1 MRWGKLSL
9 IVLVLLIIAVI
20 YQQQWHHLLSLDQL
34 KAQQQLLAQW
44 HRDHFVLLFVGYFV
58 VYVAVTAL
66 SIPGALV
73 LTLGSGA
80 LFGLG
85 WGLVLA
91 SFASTVGA
99 LLAFMSS
106 RYVLRDSLEQRFDER
121 LQQVNA
127 GISRD
132 GAWYLLTLRLVPLF
146 PFWMINLVMGL
157 TRIPAWRFYWVSQVG
172 MLAGTAV
179 FVNAGTQLARVEQVA
194 DVLSTELLLSFVLLG
209 IFPLV
214 AKQVVNWLKARRIYS
229 GWRRPHHFD
238 DNLLVIG
245 AGSGGLVS
253 AYIAAAVKAK
263 VTLIEQHAMGGDCL
277 NTGCVP
283 SKALLHLAHGR
294 KHANALN
301 QHGVG
306 VSLASIDFKTVM
318 ATVQQVITDIEPHDS
333 VERYQGLGVNV
344 LLGKARLVSPWQ
356 VEITDAQGQ
365 VTLRSARTIILATG
379 ARPLVPGIAGLAE
392 SRYVTSDSIWQLTDL
407 PQRLTVLG
415 GGPIGVELAQAF
427 ARLGSEVT
435 VVEALAQLLPRE
447 DSDAAELVK
456 QQLQRDGITVYTG
469 YKAMQVSQDN
479 STQVVHIAP
488 TEAAEPIPSA
498 EQRVESDLILVA
510 LGRQPRLDGYGLQEL
525 GVITD
530 KTITVNQF
538 LQTNFP
544 NIYAVGDV
552 AGPFQLTHAASHQA
566 WYAAVNGLFSPFKK
580 FKVDYRVM
588 PAATFCEPEVAR
600 VGINEKE
607 AKQQGIAVEV
617 SRYDIDDLDRAIADQ
632 QRYGWVKVLTKA
644 GSDKILGVTIVG
656 AHAGNLLAEFVLA
669 MKHGI
674 GLNKLLATIHIYPT
688 MAEANKYV
696 AGVWKRAHAP
706 QRVLAWLARFHQWRR
721 K

>member
-1 MRWGKLSL
+1 MRWGKLSF
-9 IVLVLLIIAVI
+9 IALVLLIVAVI

-58 VYVAVTAL
+58 VYIAVTAL
-66 SIPGALV
+66 SIPGAVV
-73 LTLGSGA
+73 LTVGSGA

-91 SFASTVGA
+91 SFASTLGA
-99 LLAFMSS
+99 FLAFMSS
-106 RYVLRDSLEQRFDER
+106 RYVLRDSLEKRFGER

-209 IFPLV
+209 IFPLL
-214 AKQVVNWLKARRIYS
+214 AKQVVNWLKARRIYR
-229 GWRRPHHFD
+229 GWRHPQRFD

-294 KHANALN
+294 KHADMLN

-306 VSLASIDFKTVM
+306 VNLASIDFKTVM

-344 LLGKARLVSPWQ
+344 VLGKARLVSPWQ

-379 ARPLVPGIAGLAE
+379 ARPVVPSIAGLAE
-392 SRYVTSDSIWQLTDL
+392 SRYVTSDSIWQLTEL

-479 STQVVHIAP
+479 ATQVVHIAP

-498 EQRVESDLILVA
+498 QQRVESDLILVA

-632 QRYGWVKVLTKA
+632 QRYGWVKVLTKP

-674 GLNKLLATIHIYPT
+674 GLNKLLGTIHIYPT

>member
-1 MRWGKLSL
+1 MRWGKLSF
-9 IVLVLLIIAVI
+9 IALVMLIIAVI

-66 SIPGALV
+66 SVPGAVV

-85 WGLVLA
+85 WGLVLV

-157 TRIPAWRFYWVSQVG
+157 TRISAWRFYWVSQVG

-209 IFPLV
+209 IFPLL
-214 AKQVVNWLKARRIYS
+214 AKQVVNWLKVRRIYR
-229 GWRRPHHFD
+229 GWRRPQRFD

-253 AYIAAAVKAK
+253 AYIAAAVKAQ

-294 KHANALN
+294 KHADMLN

-306 VSLASIDFKTVM
+306 VSLTSIDFKTVM

-344 LLGKARLVSPWQ
+344 VLGKARLVSPWQ
-356 VEITDAQGQ
+356 VEITDAQDQ
-365 VTLRSARTIILATG
+365 ITLRSARTIILATG
-379 ARPLVPGIAGLAE
+379 ARPLVPGIPGLAE
-392 SRYVTSDSIWQLTDL
+392 SRYVTSDSIWQLTEL

-435 VVEALAQLLPRE
+435 LVEALAQLLPRE

-479 STQVVHIAP
+479 ATQVVHIAP
-488 TEAAEPIPSA
+488 TESAEPLPSA

-552 AGPFQLTHAASHQA
+552 AGPFQLTHSASHQA

-607 AKQQGIAVEV
+607 AEQQGIAVEV

-632 QRYGWVKVLTKA
+632 QGYGWVKVLTKP
-644 GSDKILGVTIVG
+644 GTDKILGVTIVV
-656 AHAGNLLAEFVLA
+656 AQASNLLAEFVLA

-674 GLNKLLATIHIYPT
+674 GLNKLLGTIHVYPT